1 MKGCRGFFLEAVYK
15 RRERKRVLKREGGG
29 LALCSSQVG
38 EARAKGVLGMDGD
51 AGEMLEGLEIREMLT
66 FSFST
71 STAEQTSCLPN

>member
-1 MKGCRGFFLEAVYK
+1 MKGCQGVFFFLEAVYK

-51 AGEMLEGLEIREMLT
+51 AGRVGDMGDADL
-66 FSFST
+66 SFST